1 MNCANYWFATGGF
14 GQAFKEMF
22 WLGFLVHLQPKPR
35 PLWGEN
41 GLCCVLASAF
51 TGRKS
56 TQLTLCIVFLAQH
69 WSHFASTPSAGVDH
83 SICSYQPC
91 IDRFVGP
98 ALELRYNVR
107 LSKEEPGGT
116 YPSKAWENI
125 CTKNHLQS
133 HDEHCMPES
142 LGRSPPWCPEVNC
155 IWKCYLEMSCCFLTY
170 SRFCS
175 DVSVYASYMNWTS
188 VDCCPSPNVNKCS
201 SFRENRFLYDLV

>member
-14 GQAFKEMF
+14 GQAFREMF

-56 TQLTLCIVFLAQH
+56 TQLTLCIVVLAQH

-91 IDRFVGP
+91 IDCFGGP

-133 HDEHCMPES
+133 HDEHCMPEALAEALPGPGWSQSWSACS
-142 LGRSPPWCPEVNC
+142 LLWGRPHGGTVNAFHHLFRC
-155 IWKCYLEMSCCFLTY
+155 SAMQFE
-170 SRFCS
+170 SRIKTQTIVKF
-175 DVSVYASYMNWTS
+175 
-188 VDCCPSPNVNKCS
+188 PK
-201 SFRENRFLYDLV
+201 RELCAV